1 MTHGLAS
8 ERSNFNLMMDLNRC
22 MILTTA
28 LPAKRF
34 NMDSYFT
41 TLVYSLCE
49 IVPQL
54 FEERI
59 RLNMQNTEKFVR
71 QRQDSGLSG
80 AEEKRVLVGAILN
93 QV

>member
-1 MTHGLAS
+1 MHDPRTFFVVNDYLWASHRPQRLQICQMTHGLAS

-41 TLVYSLCE
+41 TLVYDLC
-49 IVPQL
+49 
-54 FEERI
+54 
-59 RLNMQNTEKFVR
+59 
-71 QRQDSGLSG
+71 
-80 AEEKRVLVGAILN
+80 
-93 QV
+93 